1 MQSGEIRLVV
11 RSYLSYKIKEKK
23 ELNMFTNWLANK
35 TELITHPAMVWGL
48 RILILVVCLLVSAFL
63 NTGVA
68 LAEPG
73 WGGVGG

>member
-1 MQSGEIRLVV
+1 M
-11 RSYLSYKIKEKK
+11 Y
-23 ELNMFTNWLANK
+23 TNWLAKNM
-35 TELITHPAMVWGL
+35 ELLTHPAMVWGL
-48 RILILVVCLLVSAFL
+48 KILILAISLLVAAFM